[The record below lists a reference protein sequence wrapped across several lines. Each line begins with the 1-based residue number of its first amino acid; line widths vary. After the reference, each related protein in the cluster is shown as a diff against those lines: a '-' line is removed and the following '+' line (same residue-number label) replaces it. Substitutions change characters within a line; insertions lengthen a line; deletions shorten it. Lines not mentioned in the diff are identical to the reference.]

1 MRTNKTRYRALIEY
15 DGTDYFGFQ
24 RQIESQPTIQSEIE
38 QALTDLT
45 RFSVT
50 LTGSGRTDRGV
61 HATGQV
67 ISFDI
72 DWRHGS
78 KALQRVLNANLPK
91 DIVFLQIKEAP
102 PTFHPRFDAK
112 RREYAYRIIV
122 DPVRRPL
129 QRRSVWQ
136 IARMLDVERMNLAA
150 SSLIGDHDFSTFGT
164 PPQGSNSVRE
174 LFTAFW
180 QKVDNQLIFR
190 VEANAFLYRMVRS
203 LVGCLV
209 AVGNGFWSVEDFVAA
224 LQACDRSRAAP
235 VAPPQG
241 LCLVAV
247 TYDE

>member
-1 MRTNKTRYRALIEY
+1 MRTNKTRYKALIEY

-24 RQIESQPTIQSEIE
+24 RQIKSQPTIQSEIE

-45 RFSVT
+45 RFPVT

-67 ISFDI
+67 VSFDI
-72 DWRHGS
+72 DWRHS
-78 KALQRVLNANLPK
+78 SSALQRALNVKLPK

-112 RREYAYRIIV
+112 RREYAYQVII
-122 DPVRRPL
+122 DPIRRPL
-129 QRRSVWQ
+129 QRRSAWQ
-136 IARMLDVERMNLAA
+136 IIQMLDVERMNLAA
-150 SSLIGDHDFSTFGT
+150 SNLIGEHDFATFGT
-164 PPQGSNSVRE
+164 PPQGPNSVRE
-174 LFTAFW
+174 LFTAYW
-180 QKVDNQLIFR
+180 EQMDNRLIFH

-203 LVGCLV
+203 LVGSLV
-209 AVGNGFWSVEDFVAA
+209 AVGKGSWSVDDFVAA
-224 LQACDRSRAAP
+224 LQACDRSRVAP